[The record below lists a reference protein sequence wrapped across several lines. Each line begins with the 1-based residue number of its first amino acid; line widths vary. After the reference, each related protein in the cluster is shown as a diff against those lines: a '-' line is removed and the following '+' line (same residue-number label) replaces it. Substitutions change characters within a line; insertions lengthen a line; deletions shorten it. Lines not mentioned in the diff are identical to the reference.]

1 VRCNGFGT
9 HVFEEVWV
17 NTQALVAAELAV
29 SDKQDKYAWFGCMT
43 ATCLFPLRLRI
54 HKFKALQ
61 LNSFS

>member
-1 VRCNGFGT
+1 M
-9 HVFEEVWV
+9 

-61 LNSFS
+61 LNSFSSASVRDWLRFRVKV